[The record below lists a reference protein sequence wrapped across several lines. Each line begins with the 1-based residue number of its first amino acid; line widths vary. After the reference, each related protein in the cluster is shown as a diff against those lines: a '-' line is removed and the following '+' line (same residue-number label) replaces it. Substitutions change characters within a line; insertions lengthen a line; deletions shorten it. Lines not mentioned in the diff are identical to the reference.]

1 MVRSTLEAS
10 RVRGILKKFGADR
23 EREEGGEGRRE
34 REDLM
39 GTRFREDGSN

>member
-1 MVRSTLEAS
+1 MFEAF
-10 RVRGILKKFGADR
+10 LKSLGQTER
-23 EREEGGEGRRE
+23 ERRGGEGRRE